1 MLMMTRKAQQ
11 GVVIYPKC
19 ETTSPMAIR
28 VTEIIP
34 GTVGLG
40 FEEMDYEVIRSDI
53 YTTERIETDA
63 SAVPTKKAG

>member
-11 GVVIYPKC
+11 GVVIYPKS
-19 ETTSPMAIR
+19 ETTNPMTIR

-40 FEEMDYEVIRSDI
+40 FEGLDYEVVRSEI
-53 YTTERIETDA
+53 YKTEEREPHA
-63 SAVPTKKAG
+63 SLCTNKAR

>member
-11 GVVIYPKC
+11 GVVIYPKS
-19 ETTSPMAIR
+19 ETTNPMTIR

-40 FEEMDYEVIRSDI
+40 FEGMDYEVVRSEI
-53 YTTERIETDA
+53 YKTEGREAHAT
-63 SAVPTKKAG
+63 SCKTN

>member
-1 MLMMTRKAQQ
+1 MLKMTRKAQQ
-11 GVVIYPKC
+11 GVVIYPKRA
-19 ETTSPMAIR
+19 TTNPITIR

-40 FEEMDYEVIRSDI
+40 FEGLDYEVVRSEI

-63 SAVPTKKAG
+63 DICTNKAG